1 MGYPI
6 RFGIGYPRGGSAQ
19 WSDKRTKAILTG
31 AFFGTAGASATA
43 NLPLL
48 AEADTFYA
56 ASLTLG
62 PVALTLPLLAEA
74 DTFYAAS
81 LTLGPV
87 ALTLP
92 LVAEADTF
100 YPAVIAVEVVSLS
113 FTHVRPAVWGAA
125 PVVAATCGPIIA
137 SAVVAPCLICA
148 RIGTHRAPATLRPIR
163 VPGTWR
169 SA

>member
-74 DTFYAAS
+74 DTFY
-81 LTLGPV
+81 
-87 ALTLP
+87 
-92 LVAEADTF
+92 
-100 YPAVIAVEVVSLS
+100 PAVIAVEVVSLS

>member
-43 NLPLL
+43 TLPLL

-74 DTFYAAS
+74 DTFY
-81 LTLGPV
+81 
-87 ALTLP
+87 
-92 LVAEADTF
+92 
-100 YPAVIAVEVVSLS
+100 PAVIAVEVVSLS
-113 FTHVRPAVWGAA
+113 FTHVRAAVWGAA